1 MKSSGRTEKSVGN
14 RSSMCEREGLKI
26 GGCTATGLLKMQ
38 NNKRRECADSVY
50 TVMGA
55 DTSVAA
61 REHTPMFLFV
71 AQNCCITSRKK
82 KKKRTTAAPRSATW
96 VISYRHCQIGLSD
109 EQQVCG
115 FHRNISVPMTH
126 TAALFLILTN
136 GLAYRKPY

>member
-38 NNKRRECADSVY
+38 NNKRREYADSVY

-61 REHTPMFLFV
+61 REYTPMFLFV

-82 KKKRTTAAPRSATW
+82 KKERQRPLEVPPGSSRTDIAK
-96 VISYRHCQIGLSD
+96 
-109 EQQVCG
+109 
-115 FHRNISVPMTH
+115 
-126 TAALFLILTN
+126 
-136 GLAYRKPY
+136 LAYQTSSKCVVSTETSQYQ